1 MAEAGIHDV
10 AIIGAGVS
18 GACIARELSRYNLD
32 IIVLEKAADVSFGT
46 SKANSGIIHGG
57 FHHNARYLKTRLET
71 AGAAMF
77 DRLHEE
83 LGFPFTRCGILVAAM
98 HPDEMET
105 IAHLYTQGK
114 ENGAPGIELCSR
126 DRMLELEPLLAPEVT
141 GGLWAPAGGIIE
153 PYRFVF
159 SLIEN
164 ACLNGATVRTGFEV
178 ASAQRLENSW
188 LLADAAGSA
197 VRARYV
203 INAAGLYADRVSA
216 LFGAEEFCITPRR
229 GEYYLLDRSA
239 AGHPQRVIFP
249 VPSRVSKGMLVI
261 PAVEGTTLIGPTAD
275 ECPDPE
281 DLATHGERLA
291 TIAASARTLVPAVS
305 ESDVITAF
313 AGLRPA
319 LGDDFMIQS
328 STRVPAL
335 IQVAGIQSP
344 GLTASPAIAVLVR
357 DLLAENGLSLVEK
370 ADFNP
375 YLSPGP
381 AVRSAT
387 PLEHDRL
394 IAEDPAWGSIVCRCE
409 SVSEAEIVAAIR
421 KGHTTL
427 DGIKFYTRAQM
438 GRCQGGFCAYKILKI
453 LERVTGIPA
462 EELTKNGGEST
473 VLGGRL

>member
-1 MAEAGIHDV
+1 MNDAGIHDV

-18 GACIARELSRYNLD
+18 GACIARELSRFNLD
-32 IIVLEKAADVSFGT
+32 IVILEKAVDVSFGT

-57 FHHNARYLKTRLET
+57 FHHRSRYLKTRLEV

-77 DRLHEE
+77 DQLHAE
-83 LGFPFTRCGILVAAM
+83 LGFPFTRCGIIVAAM

-105 IAHLYTQGK
+105 ITHLYTQGQ

-126 DRMLELEPLLAPEVT
+126 DRILELEPLLAPEVS

-159 SLIEN
+159 ALIEN
-164 ACLNGATVRTGFEV
+164 ACLNGATLHTGYEV
-178 ASAQRLENSW
+178 C
-188 LLADAAGSA
+188 SA
-197 VRARYV
+197 VRIDDFWELHDSGGNTVRARFV
-203 INAAGLYADRVSA
+203 VNAAGLYADRVSS
-216 LFGAEEFCITPRR
+216 LFGAEEFTITPRR
-229 GEYYLLDRSA
+229 GEYYLLDRLA
-239 AGHPQRVIFP
+239 AGHPQRVLFP
-249 VPSRVSKGMLVI
+249 VPSRISKGMLVI
-261 PAVEGTTLIGPTAD
+261 PTVEGTTLIGPTAD
-275 ECPDPE
+275 DCTDRE
-281 DLATHGERLA
+281 DLSTHGDRLA
-291 TIAASARTLVPAVS
+291 TITASARTLVPSVS

-313 AGLRPA
+313 SGLRPV
-319 LGDDFMIQS
+319 LGDDFMIQC
-328 STRVPAL
+328 STRAPAL
-335 IQVAGIQSP
+335 IHVAGIQSP
-344 GLTASPAIAVLVR
+344 GLTASPAIALMVR
-357 DLLAENGLSLVEK
+357 DLLEQAGLELNK
-370 ADFNP
+370 RPDFCP
-375 YLSPGP
+375 TLPPRS
-381 AVRSAT
+381 AVRFLDT
-387 PLEHDRL
+387 VEHDRL

-462 EELTKNGGEST
+462 EKLTKNGGEST